1 MNEREMNDFMQAY
14 DSLNQALFRH
24 CYFRVYDRERAKEL
38 VHDTYTR
45 TWEYIA
51 NGNKVENL
59 RAFLYRVLNN
69 LIINESKKKKPLHLE
84 DLQASG
90 FDPGKDPRE
99 NIDIA
104 IEASRVRKILEL
116 LDEKDRNLIVMRY
129 VDDLGPKDIALALN
143 ESENVISVRL
153 HRAMKEFRKVLDEQ
167 L

>member
-1 MNEREMNDFMQAY
+1 MNEKEIEQFMHAY
-14 DSLNQALFRH
+14 DTLNQALFRH

-51 NGNKVENL
+51 NGNKIENL

-84 DLQASG
+84 ELQASG

-99 NIDIA
+99 GIDIA
-104 IEASRVRKILEL
+104 IEAGRVKKILDL
-116 LDEKDRNLIVMRY
+116 LDEKDRSLIVMRY
-129 VDDLGPKDIALALN
+129 VDDLGPKDIALAMN

-153 HRAMKEFRKVLDEQ
+153 HRAMKEFRKVLDEE

>member
-1 MNEREMNDFMQAY
+1 MNEQEMEQFMDAY

-24 CYFRVYDRERAKEL
+24 CYFRVYDRERAKEI

-51 NGNKVENL
+51 NGNKIENL

-69 LIINESKKKKPLHLE
+69 LIINEAKKKKPLHLE
-84 DLQASG
+84 DLQTTG
-90 FDPGKDPRE
+90 FDPGNDPRE

-104 IEASRVRKILEL
+104 IEAGRVKKILEL
-116 LDEKDRNLIVMRY
+116 LGEHDRNLILMRY
-129 VDDLGPKDIALALN
+129 VNDLGPKDIAKIMN